1 MHNAPIILVAL
12 ALLAYAFSRS
22 NRIKPAWSQHLTGWR
37 KIFGLAAFI
46 GAVLILIN
54 PEFLALGLLGDTA
67 FFEMLVLALSSQMHV
82 FAIRAFHRCADVL
95 SGVMRWLGIPSLGL
109 LYCVAVVTP
118 VVAGAVALFQR
129 TLHRI
134 TGVAA

>member
-1 MHNAPIILVAL
+1 MHTTPIILVAL
-12 ALLAYAFSRS
+12 ALLACAFSRS
-22 NRIKPAWSQHLTGWR
+22 NIIKPAWSQHLAGWR

-82 FAIRAFHRCADVL
+82 FVTRAFHRCADVV
-95 SGVMRWLGIPSLGL
+95 SGVMRGL
-109 LYCVAVVTP
+109 
-118 VVAGAVALFQR
+118 
-129 TLHRI
+129 
-134 TGVAA
+134 

>member
-1 MHNAPIILVAL
+1 MDTAPIILLAL
-12 ALLAYAFSRS
+12 ALLAYAVSRS
-22 NRIKPAWSQHLTGWR
+22 NRIKPAWSQRLTGG
-37 KIFGLAAFI
+37 IFGLAAFI

-67 FFEMLVLALSSQMHV
+67 FFELLVLALSSQMHV
-82 FAIRAFHRCADVL
+82 FFTRAFHRCADVL
-95 SGVMRWLGIPSLGL
+95 CGVMRRLGIPSPGL

-129 TLHRI
+129 PLHRI
-134 TGVAA
+134 LS

>member
-1 MHNAPIILVAL
+1 MHTAPVILVAL

-22 NRIKPAWSQHLTGWR
+22 NGIKPAWSQHLTGSR

-67 FFEMLVLALSSQMHV
+67 FFEMLVLALSLQMHV
-82 FAIRAFHRCADVL
+82 FVTRAFYRCVDVL
-95 SGVMRWLGIPSLGL
+95 SGVVRWVGIPSPGL

-118 VVAGAVALFQR
+118 IVAGAVALFQR
-129 TLHRI
+129 TLHRNLS
-134 TGVAA
+134 

>member
-1 MHNAPIILVAL
+1 MLKITIILLGLLV
-12 ALLAYAFSRS
+12 LAYSTTRS
-22 NRIKPAWSQHLTGWR
+22 PDKRKLTRFQHLKGWQR
-37 KIFGLAAFI
+37 TFGVV
-46 GAVLILIN
+46 AVLLTLLIVLN

-67 FFEMLVLALSSQMHV
+67 FFDLLVLALSSQMHV
-82 FAIRAFHRCADVL
+82 FVTRAFHRCADVL
-95 SGVMRWLGIPSLGL
+95 CGVMRWLGIPSPGL

-134 TGVAA
+134 LS